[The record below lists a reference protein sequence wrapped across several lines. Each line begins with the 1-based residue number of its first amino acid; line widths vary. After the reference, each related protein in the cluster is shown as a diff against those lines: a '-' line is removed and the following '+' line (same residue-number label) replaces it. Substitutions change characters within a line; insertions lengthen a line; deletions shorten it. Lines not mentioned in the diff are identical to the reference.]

1 MSGTLRQTSRKIGD
15 LAKQTGLSVRT
26 LHYYDEIGLLKP
38 SQRTEADH
46 RLYTQED
53 IIRLQQIVSLRQL
66 GFSLEEIK
74 DCLQNPD
81 FSPVAVIQSHI
92 AKLHEQIELQ
102 QKLARLLEG
111 ISTRLQASE
120 EVFIS
125 DLIQVIEVSKMTEA
139 LFNKYYTPEQRQ
151 YLDQRREVL
160 GDDVIEQVQ
169 KDWQDLLARVQEEMN
184 KGTDPTDEKVLI
196 LAKRWCELLDG
207 FTGGNSGIRQSLNNM
222 VQSEYPQM
230 QQQFGFPAPELFE
243 YIGKAQAAL
252 KKE

>member
-1 MSGTLRQTSRKIGD
+1 
-15 LAKQTGLSVRT
+15 
-26 LHYYDEIGLLKP
+26 
-38 SQRTEADH
+38 
-46 RLYTQED
+46 
-53 IIRLQQIVSLRQL
+53 
-66 GFSLEEIK
+66 
-74 DCLQNPD
+74 
-81 FSPVAVIQSHI
+81 
-92 AKLHEQIELQ
+92 
-102 QKLARLLEG
+102 
-111 ISTRLQASE
+111 
-120 EVFIS
+120 
-125 DLIQVIEVSKMTEA
+125 MTEA

-169 KDWQDLLARVQEEMN
+169 KDWQDLFARVQEEMN

-196 LAKRWCELLDG
+196 LAKRWCELLEG
-207 FTGGNSGIRQSLNNM
+207 FTGGNSGIMQSLNNM